1 MHAPI
6 EIRRDA
12 ETFPQPPLTRS
23 EISVLSSLVA
33 ARRERNRRFANG
45 AKLFCDPAWDIMID
59 LLDAG
64 MRGRS
69 VSITGAC
76 GASGV
81 PSTTALR
88 YVGLLEQE
96 DLIERASDEHDG
108 RRVFLSLTARGWAEM
123 RAYAAWM
130 AKVDTEADERSG
142 TIGDASG
149 GRGRIPIAPSA
160 GIDG

>member
-1 MHAPI
+1 MHAPMQTVPDSY
-6 EIRRDA
+6 RPD
-12 ETFPQPPLTRS
+12 PLTRS
-23 EISVLSSLVA
+23 EIRTLTSLVA
-33 ARRERNRRFANG
+33 ARRERNRRFVNG
-45 AKLFCDPAWDIMID
+45 AKLFCDPAWDMMID

-81 PSTTALR
+81 PPTTALR
-88 YVGLLEQE
+88 YVRLLEQE
-96 DLIERASDEHDG
+96 DLIERASDEDDG

-123 RAYAAWM
+123 RAYAAWL
-130 AKVDTEADERSG
+130 AKVDTEADHRPG

-149 GRGRIPIAPSA
+149 GRGRTNVAPSA
-160 GIDG
+160 GIDW